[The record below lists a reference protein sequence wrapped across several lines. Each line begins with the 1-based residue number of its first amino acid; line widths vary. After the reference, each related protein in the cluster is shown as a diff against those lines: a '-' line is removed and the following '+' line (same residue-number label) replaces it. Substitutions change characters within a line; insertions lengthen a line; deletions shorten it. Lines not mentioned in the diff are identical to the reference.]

1 MNGYV
6 DELESL
12 LDDIDLGEFEERTGR
27 RPRPTVRTPSRQS
40 SFTPRQTATPASQT
54 QVQSAARNLD
64 SKIETL
70 SGAVKALET
79 RTNGVVAEQERANAA
94 LRKEMV
100 ERKKGSEPLRAELQQ
115 TKMLAVLLP
124 MLTQETVPATN
135 ANGQA
140 IQVVTQPQNQLT
152 SILPFLL
159 LMGGGMSGGGGGGG
173 TGPLGDSTTMLM
185 LILLLNRK

>member
-12 LDDIDLGEFEERTGR
+12 LDDIDLDEFEERTRR
-27 RPRPTVRTPSRQS
+27 RPRTTVRTPSRQS

-70 SGAVKALET
+70 SGAVKALES

-94 LRKEMV
+94 LRKEIG

-124 MLTQETVPATN
+124 MLTQATVPATN
-135 ANGQA
+135 ANGET

-159 LMGGGMSGGGGGGG
+159 LMGGGMSGGDSK
-173 TGPLGDSTTMLM
+173 GPFGDSSSMLL